1 MSKVNQTTA
10 TAHGNQVRINRA
22 FYIGIGLNLVFTA
35 VEFAAGIIYDSLA
48 LLSDAVHNL
57 SDVGSLVI
65 ALIAYR
71 LSKVAPTKR
80 FTFGFGKTTI
90 LASLINA
97 VILLVVTGGIIRE
110 AIIRFSDPRSTEGVV
125 IIVVASIGIII
136 NTLTAALFFRD
147 KASDLNMKGAY
158 LHMAIDAVVSLG
170 VVISGIVILYS
181 GWVLIDP
188 IISVVIA
195 IVIIVSTWGLFS
207 ESLRLTADAVPE
219 GIDHDSV
226 RKAITSVSGV
236 TGTHHIHIWA
246 ISTTVNSLTAHVVIS
261 PQTKPDENRR
271 IVDEV
276 KAALLS
282 FNIAHATIELET
294 DERECGNSKC

>member
-1 MSKVNQTTA
+1 VSKVNEPTA

-22 FYIGIGLNLVFTA
+22 FYIGIGLNLVFTV

-57 SDVGSLVI
+57 SDVGSLII

-90 LASLINA
+90 LASLVNA
-97 VILLVVTGGIIRE
+97 IILLIVTGGIIRE
-110 AIIRFSDPRSTEGVV
+110 AIIRFSDPRPAEGVV
-125 IIVVASIGIII
+125 IIVVAGIGIII

-147 KASDLNMKGAY
+147 KASDLNMKGAF

-181 GWVLIDP
+181 GWILIDP
-188 IISVVIA
+188 IISMVIA
-195 IVIIVSTWGLFS
+195 IVIIVSTWGLFR

-219 GIDHDSV
+219 GINHEEV
-226 RKAITSVSGV
+226 RRAITSVKGV
-236 TGTHHIHIWA
+236 TDVHHIHIWA
-246 ISTTVNSLTAHVVIS
+246 ISTTVNSLTAHIIIS
-261 PQTKPDENRR
+261 PDTHPDENRR
-271 IVDEV
+271 IRDEV
-276 KAALLS
+276 RAALLS
-282 FNIAHATIELET
+282 FGITHATIELEP
-294 DERECGNSKC
+294 EEQECKNSNC